1 MLEGTILL
9 RLGPGKARDTMKAF
23 VVYDS
28 AYGNTKTIA
37 EALAAGLGN
46 KAAAV
51 PVDRFDAGSLQSGDL
66 LVVGSP
72 INGWRPT
79 PKITQALADLASRGL
94 AGVKAAAFD
103 TRLKLF
109 IHGDAAKKMTR
120 ALKAAGASII
130 TGPMAF
136 YVKGSEGPLRQG
148 EVDRA
153 AAWAETLRS
162 ALKDQGSRR
171 EA

>member
-1 MLEGTILL
+1 
-9 RLGPGKARDTMKAF
+9 MKAF

-37 EALAAGLGN
+37 EAVASGLGS

-51 PVDRFDAGSLQSGDL
+51 PVDLFDAGSVRSGDL

-94 AGVKAAAFD
+94 SGVRAAAFD

-109 IHGDAAKKMTR
+109 IHGDAARKMSR
-120 ALKAAGASII
+120 ALKDAGASIVA
-130 TGPMAF
+130 GPMAF
-136 YVKGSEGPLRQG
+136 YVKGSEGPLRKG
-148 EVDRA
+148 EVERA
-153 AAWAETLRS
+153 AAWAETLLS
-162 ALKDQGSRR
+162 ALKDHGSRT